1 VSKELTFRFVI
12 YYTPAEFVEALGFV
26 QRGEID
32 WRALVTGKVGLGGIS
47 QAFEDLA
54 DPERHAKIVI
64 DPSLG

>member
-1 VSKELTFRFVI
+1 
-12 YYTPAEFVEALGFV
+12 VEALGFV

-32 WRALVTGKVGLGGIS
+32 WRALVTGKVGLTGIS